1 MIDYKELSKDELI
14 ELLEAMNRNLMS
26 FEREREEIQGT
37 MNNLRQE
44 LERLEELDMMVS
56 LAKDCIDYLNE
67 RIAEK
72 E

>member
-14 ELLEAMNRNLMS
+14 ELLEVMRRNCIS
-26 FEREREEIQGT
+26 FEKEKERVRGSLG
-37 MNNLRQE
+37 NLRQE
-44 LERLEELDMMVS
+44 LERIEEFDMMIS
-56 LAKDCIDYLNE
+56 LAKDCIKYLNE

>member
-14 ELLEAMNRNLMS
+14 ELREIMNKNLIS
-26 FEREREEIQGT
+26 FEREREEVQGT

-44 LERLEELDMMVS
+44 LERLEEFDMMIS
-56 LAKDCIDYLNE
+56 LAKDCIKYLND

>member
-14 ELLEAMNRNLMS
+14 ELLEVMRRNCIS
-26 FEREREEIQGT
+26 FEKEKERVRGSLG
-37 MNNLRQE
+37 NLRQE
-44 LERLEELDMMVS
+44 LERMEELDMMIS
-56 LAKDCIDYLNE
+56 LARDCIDYLND

>member
-1 MIDYKELSKDELI
+1 MIDYKELTKDELI
-14 ELLEAMNRNLMS
+14 ELRDVMRRNCIS
-26 FEREREEIQGT
+26 FEEEKERVKGTLGNLKQEI
-37 MNNLRQE
+37 E
-44 LERLEELDMMVS
+44 KLEELDVMIS

>member
-14 ELLEAMNRNLMS
+14 ELLEVMRRNCIS
-26 FEREREEIQGT
+26 FEEEKERVRGSLG
-37 MNNLRQE
+37 NLRQE
-44 LERLEELDMMVS
+44 LERMEELDVMIS
-56 LAKDCIDYLNE
+56 LARDCIDYLND

>member
-14 ELLEAMNRNLMS
+14 ELRETMNRNLIS
-26 FEREREEIQGT
+26 FEREREEVQGT

-44 LERLEELDMMVS
+44 LERLEEFDMMIS
-56 LAKDCIDYLNE
+56 LAKDCIDYLND

>member
-14 ELLEAMNRNLMS
+14 ELRETMYRNLMS
-26 FEREREEIQGT
+26 FEREREEVEGT

-44 LERLEELDMMVS
+44 LERLEEFDMMIS
-56 LAKDCIDYLNE
+56 LARDCIDYLND

>member
-14 ELLEAMNRNLMS
+14 ELREVMRRNCIS
-26 FEREREEIQGT
+26 FEKEKERVRGSLG
-37 MNNLRQE
+37 NLRQE
-44 LERLEELDMMVS
+44 LERMEELDVMIS
-56 LAKDCIDYLNE
+56 LARDCIDYLND

>member
-14 ELLEAMNRNLMS
+14 ELLEVMKRNCIS
-26 FEREREEIQGT
+26 FEKEKERVKGSLG
-37 MNNLRQE
+37 NLRQE
-44 LERLEELDMMVS
+44 LERMEELDVMIS
-56 LAKDCIDYLNE
+56 LARDCIDYLND

>member
-14 ELLEAMNRNLMS
+14 ELLEVMRRNCIS
-26 FEREREEIQGT
+26 FEKEKERVRGSLG
-37 MNNLRQE
+37 NLRAE
-44 LERLEELDMMVS
+44 LERMEELDVMIS
-56 LAKDCIDYLNE
+56 LARDCIDYLND

>member
-1 MIDYKELSKDELI
+1 MIDYKELTKDELI
-14 ELLEAMNRNLMS
+14 ELRETMNRNLIS
-26 FEREREEIQGT
+26 FEREREEIKGT

-44 LERLEELDMMVS
+44 LERLEEFDMMIN
-56 LAKDCIDYLNE
+56 LAKDCIKYLND

>member
-14 ELLEAMNRNLMS
+14 DLRDTMKRNLKS
-26 FEREREEIQGT
+26 FKREREEVKGT
-37 MNNLRQE
+37 MSNLRQE
-44 LERLEELDMMVS
+44 IERLAEIDMMIT
-56 LAKDCIDYLNE
+56 LAKDCIKFLNE

>member
-14 ELLEAMNRNLMS
+14 ELLEVMRRNCIS
-26 FEREREEIQGT
+26 FEEEKERVRGT
-37 MNNLRQE
+37 LGNLRQE
-44 LERLEELDMMVS
+44 LERMEELDVMIS
-56 LAKDCIDYLNE
+56 LARDCIDYLND

>member
-14 ELLEAMNRNLMS
+14 ELRDVMRKNLKS
-26 FEREREEIQGT
+26 FKREREEVKGT
-37 MNNLRQE
+37 MSNLRQE
-44 LERLEELDMMVS
+44 IERLEEIDMMIS